1 MIEETE
7 NLAHEVDENGNQFWY
22 KDGQCHRADGPAV
35 ILKNGTQV
43 WWINGKYHREDGP
56 AIIRPDG
63 EQRWYKNGELHR
75 EDGPAFIRPDGEQRW
90 YKNGKLHQEDGPAL
104 IHHDGLQRWWI
115 NGKLHREDG
124 PAVIYPDGQ
133 QEWWINGKEVEWR
146 VNKSFI
152 FGWDVNI
159 QVDSDGHLNIYIT
172 NKDKT
177 DIVECDTGQGDGCD
191 GEQLALRFSTNRIE
205 DEYKESN

>member
-1 MIEETE
+1 MWS
-7 NLAHEVDENGNQFWY
+7 LNGEW
-22 KDGQCHRADGPAV
+22 HREDGPAE
-35 ILKNGTQV
+35 ISPDGNQYWYANGF
-43 WWINGKYHREDGP
+43 IHREDGP
-56 AIIRPDG
+56 AIIHSDG
-63 EQRWYKNGELHR
+63 TQYWYKNGERHR
-75 EDGPAFIRPDGEQRW
+75 EDGPAEIHPNGEQRW
-90 YKNGKLHQEDGPAL
+90 YFNGE
-104 IHHDGLQRWWI
+104 
-115 NGKLHREDG
+115 LHREDG
-124 PAVIYPDGQ
+124 PAVIYPDGSKY
-133 QEWWINGKEVEWR
+133 WYLNGKQVEFR
-146 VNKSFI
+146 GNMSLI

>member
-1 MIEETE
+1 MTE
-7 NLAHEVDENGNQFWY
+7 PTVDL
-22 KDGQCHRADGPAV
+22 D
-35 ILKNGTQV
+35 GTQK
-43 WWINGKYHREDGP
+43 WCLNDMFHREDGP

-63 EQRWYKNGELHR
+63 YKVWYLNGERHRADGPAIIMPNGTQRWYLNDKPHRTDGPAIIRSDGYQAWYLNGELHR
-75 EDGPAFIRPDGEQRW
+75 GYGPAIINADGTQAWYFHGEQ
-90 YKNGKLHQEDGPAL
+90 
-104 IHHDGLQRWWI
+104 
-115 NGKLHREDG
+115 
-124 PAVIYPDGQ
+124 
-133 QEWWINGKEVEWR
+133 VEFR
-146 VNKSFI
+146 GNMSLI

-191 GEQLALRFSTNRIE
+191 GEQLAIRFSTNRIE